1 MGETFVLMGGAMLSK
16 SSIQFSVDGQGCVLS
31 LFSKTLVPDW
41 ERSMSMLYVVTL
53 LI

>member
-41 ERSMSMLYVVTL
+41 ERSMSRLYVVTL